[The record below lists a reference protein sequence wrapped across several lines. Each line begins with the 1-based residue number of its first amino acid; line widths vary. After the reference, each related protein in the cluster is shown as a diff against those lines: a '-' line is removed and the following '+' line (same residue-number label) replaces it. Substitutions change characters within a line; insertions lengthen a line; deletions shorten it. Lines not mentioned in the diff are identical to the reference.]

1 MIDKTNIMMYKY
13 YLKHS
18 KTEEIINMIFSYDQI
33 FRGYPKTRF
42 NELSEYA
49 IIRKSKCTGLIPNNG
64 GNDFLFEDDIFE
76 YHKHE
81 GYSLPSF
88 TAVVVWIEES
98 ACFGY
103 KIIKTDDDK
112 RFIPPPTPFAEHDE
126 LDHDFLPHI
135 TIIGNKI
142 ENNYNKEPEILD
154 VPKVIEKRLLIKQC
168 NDSLM
173 WYSHKVGQL
182 VAFTRETA
190 TEYISIDNG
199 GFVNIVKKKDAVIV
213 DVEVTLKS

>member
-1 MIDKTNIMMYKY
+1 MKYRY
-13 YLKHS
+13 YLEHKES
-18 KTEEIINMIFSYDQI
+18 GEIITNVFSEFQI
-33 FRGYPKTRF
+33 YNGEAKRL
-42 NELSEYA
+42 NEINTDFEL
-49 IIRKSKCTGLIPNNG
+49 ICISKCTGLKLKNS
-64 GNDFLFEDDIFE
+64 DEFLFEDDVFE
-76 YHKHE
+76 YQKHE

-88 TAVVVWIEES
+88 NATVVWFEEY

-103 KIIKTDDDK
+103 ETINLDNKM
-112 RFIPPPTPFAEHDE
+112 RFITQTAFAEHDE
-126 LDHDFLPHI
+126 LEHDFLNHI

-142 ENNYNKEPEILD
+142 ENNYKKEPEILD